1 MTKKQDMEDLD
12 RFTTFI
18 KNNPDVRDMILNALD
33 KAMNKETNNAY
44 VFNPMTDGNTERTTL
59 AQRQAMSNLIMR
71 RINNDN

>member
-33 KAMNKETNNAY
+33 KAMNEETNNAY
-44 VFNPMTDGNTERTTL
+44 VFNPMTSHNTERTTL